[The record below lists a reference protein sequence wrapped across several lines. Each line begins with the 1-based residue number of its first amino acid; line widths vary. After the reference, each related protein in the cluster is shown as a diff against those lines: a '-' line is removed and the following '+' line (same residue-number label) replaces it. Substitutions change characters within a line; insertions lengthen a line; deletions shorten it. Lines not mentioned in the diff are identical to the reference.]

1 MNGLAASGFA
11 VAGALA
17 GIPVAAIAY
26 SAPAHGHL
34 RVLDGWWR
42 GAPARPPA
50 VVAVSLLAGAAAW
63 LIAWRLPMSPALPAF
78 WAFAVLGVGLA
89 IIDVRRR
96 RLPYALTGAVGV
108 TSAVC
113 FAVDAAVHG
122 SGGSL
127 LRALAAA
134 SIAALLMLAMALS
147 FPGQLG
153 LGDVALSGAVTLNL
167 AWLSWQAA
175 IAGMFIAFLLQGVIG
190 LTVRA
195 RTRAPATSPMG
206 PAMWAGWLLAVLM
219 S

>member
-1 MNGLAASGFA
+1 MDVFAASGLA

-17 GIPVAAIAY
+17 GIPISAISYA
-26 SAPAHGHL
+26 APAHGSL
-34 RVLDGWWR
+34 QVPAGWWR
-42 GAPARPPA
+42 GAPARPAA
-50 VVAVSLLAGAAAW
+50 VLAVSLMAGVATW
-63 LIAWRLPMSPALPAF
+63 LVAWRLPTTTMPAF
-78 WAFAVLGVGLA
+78 WIFAVVGAGLA
-89 IIDVRRR
+89 VIDVRRR
-96 RLPYALTGAVGV
+96 RLPYPLVGTAAAASAL
-108 TSAVC
+108 C

-122 SGGSL
+122 SEGSL

-134 SIAALLMLAMALS
+134 LIAALLMLGVALS

-190 LTVRA
+190 LLVRV
-195 RTRAPATSPMG
+195 RTRAPATLPMG
-206 PAMWAGWLLAVLM
+206 PAMWAGWLLAVAV

>member
-1 MNGLAASGFA
+1 MDGFAASGLA

-17 GIPVAAIAY
+17 GIPIAAISYA
-26 SAPAHGHL
+26 APAHGSL
-34 RVLDGWWR
+34 QVPAGWWR
-42 GAPARPPA
+42 GAPARPAA
-50 VVAVSLLAGAAAW
+50 VLAVSLTAGVATG
-63 LIAWRLPMSPALPAF
+63 LVAWRLPTTTMPAF
-78 WAFAVLGVGLA
+78 WVFAVVGVGLA
-89 IIDVRRR
+89 VIDVRRR
-96 RLPYALTGAVGV
+96 RLPYPLVVTTAAASAL
-108 TSAVC
+108 C
-113 FAVDAAVHG
+113 FALDAAVNG

-134 SIAALLMLAMALS
+134 TITALVMLAVALS

-153 LGDVALSGAVTLNL
+153 LGDVALSAAVTLNL

-175 IAGMFIAFLLQGVIG
+175 IAGMFIAFLLQAVIG

-206 PAMWAGWLLAVLM
+206 PAMCVGWLLAVLL